1 MRRFAVVLVV
11 VLMGLVAAPAA
22 ASGVRRYEGEID
34 GARYRVMV
42 PDRWNG
48 TLLLW
53 SHGAFA
59 SPPAA
64 IPLTNRP
71 ETEAY
76 LLSEGYA
83 LGASLF
89 RTPVGWSA
97 EDGLRDQV
105 ALLDWFAREVGPPR
119 RTISAG
125 ASIGGATS
133 LVLAEHN
140 PGRFDGAL
148 SLCGA
153 TAGGAAYWNSG
164 LDVVFALSVLLG
176 VDIDLVKAADPAA
189 NEARLAEAITAASAD
204 PAARPRLALAAALAD
219 VPGWFDPTA
228 PRPASVDEQVEW
240 AGVWLRHFRVWA
252 AGPARADLERW
263 AGGNP
268 SWNVGVDYRRVLA
281 RSDERALV
289 SAAYAAAGLDLEA
302 DLDRLAAAPRVAPE
316 PRAVAYLARTSLP
329 VGRTPWPVLTV
340 HNAGDGLLPA
350 SNGTA
355 YADRVR
361 QPERLRRYEVDRAG
375 HCTVSAAEEVVA
387 FRTLLDRVGTGRW
400 PAADVAAMNAAA
412 RALGPARQL
421 IRNPMTG
428 GDTAVS
434 PAFAP
439 FEAGRY
445 PRHLPF

>member
-1 MRRFAVVLVV
+1 MRRFGVLLVV

-48 TLLLW
+48 TLVLW
-53 SHGAFA
+53 SHGAYG
-59 SPPAA
+59 SPPDRIA
-64 IPLTNRP
+64 LTDRP

-76 LLSEGYA
+76 LLSHGYA

-97 EDGLRDQV
+97 EDGLRDQIR
-105 ALLDWFAREVGPPR
+105 LLDWFRREVGTPR

-125 ASIGGATS
+125 ESIGGATS
-133 LVLAEHN
+133 LVLAERN

-164 LDVVFALSVLLG
+164 LDVVFALSVLLD
-176 VDIDLVKAADPAA
+176 VDVDLVRAADPAA
-189 NEARLAEAITAASAD
+189 NQARLVEAITKAAGD

-228 PRPASVDEQVEW
+228 PRPASVDEQVDW
-240 AGVWLRHFRVWA
+240 AVVWLRHFRAWA

-268 SWNVGVDYRRVLA
+268 SGNVGVDYRRVLG

-289 SAAYAAAGLDLEA
+289 TRAYAAAGLDLEA

-361 QPERLRRYEVDRAG
+361 QPERLRQYTVDRAG
-375 HCTVSAAEEVVA
+375 HCRFSAAEEIVA
-387 FRTLLDRVGTGRW
+387 FRTLFERIGTGRW
-400 PAADVAAMNAAA
+400 PTADVTVMNAAA
-412 RALGPARQL
+412 AGLGPALQL
-421 IRNPMTG
+421 TSNPLTG
-428 GDTAVS
+428 SDVAVR

-439 FEAGRY
+439 FQAGLY
-445 PRHLPF
+445 PRP